1 MAEALTQQN
10 SVDWLKESIREID
23 WDDIETVRRLSYPL
37 LKGLG
42 DDPVWLGRLLAS
54 AIENP
59 ALRPMFEH
67 YDILDKIVLYDD
79 EETGARL
86 RLHIFLPG
94 YFDRPHDHRW
104 AYTTYILSGEY
115 EHYSYIPKD
124 FTDRDQIDAMLPSMV
139 STERSGSS
147 YTYDSTLFHSIVAA
161 PFTVSLILRGPA
173 AKSQFL
179 VVDRIEKTSWWQ
191 FGARD
196 EDGASQDQK
205 RMDDTRLTECLG
217 VLQSL
222 SLVTL
227 PRAAAEFDE
236 RG

>member
-1 MAEALTQQN
+1 
-10 SVDWLKESIREID
+10 
-23 WDDIETVRRLSYPL
+23 
-37 LKGLG
+37 
-42 DDPVWLGRLLAS
+42 
-54 AIENP
+54 
-59 ALRPMFEH
+59 
-67 YDILDKIVLYDD
+67 
-79 EETGARL
+79 
-86 RLHIFLPG
+86 
-94 YFDRPHDHRW
+94 
-104 AYTTYILSGEY
+104 
-115 EHYSYIPKD
+115 
-124 FTDRDQIDAMLPSMV
+124 MV